1 MGLNFILNCKLKLE
15 RVARDSGKVVGVLMA
30 QGFTTLAGAVAGLLV
45 VRALSTEAYAR
56 YSLALAVLGA
66 ITLLADSGTTMGAMA
81 QGGKVWRDPRRLGA
95 VMEVARTLRV
105 RFGLWAGG
113 LAVPILAWLLWQ
125 HGAAAW
131 EIAGWVVV
139 VGALFVLNLQTSL
152 LEVPLKLHQALRVTQ
167 GVAVGQSVLRLG
179 AVAAGVCLWPVGW
192 VAALAG
198 GLPQA
203 WGNWRLAR
211 AGSKLVASGKELVS
225 SSQQL
230 ETSDQ
235 RLEASSSELEVRAS
249 IMAVVRR
256 ALPGGIYYV
265 VSQQAGLWFLSV
277 GGTTLAVAQWGALS
291 RIALL
296 VGVVG
301 ALAQA
306 VWVPRFARL
315 ADEGMVRAEF
325 FRMLGYALLL
335 CLPLAA
341 LAAVWPTGLL
351 WLVGPA
357 YAGLESSLRLAVLAA
372 VLQTAGGVALQLVY
386 GRGWLPSPVLGI
398 GSAVAVQAVCVWL
411 GNVRTLD
418 GALWLG
424 VAMGLQTLVVH
435 AAYLIFRTKRA
446 ASH

>member
-1 MGLNFILNCKLKLE
+1 MAWISSWGEGIAALKKRFGVML
-15 RVARDSGKVVGVLMA
+15 GVLMA
-30 QGFTTLAGAVAGLLV
+30 QGFTTLAGALAGLLV

-81 QGGKVWRDPRRLGA
+81 QGGKVWRDPRRLGT

-113 LAVPILAWLLWQ
+113 LAVPILAWLLRQ

-131 EIAGWVVV
+131 EVAGWVVV
-139 VGALFVLNLQTSL
+139 VCALFVLNLQTSL

-167 GVAVGQSVLRLG
+167 GVAVGQSMLRLG

-211 AGSKLVASGKELVS
+211 AGEKLVASGGE
-225 SSQQL
+225 
-230 ETSDQ
+230 
-235 RLEASSSELEVRAS
+235 RLRAKGEEAGATEAERLEVRVS
-249 IMAVVRR
+249 IMEVVRR

-315 ADEGMVRAEF
+315 ADEGMLRAAF
-325 FRMLGYALLL
+325 FSMLGYALLL

-372 VLQTAGGVALQLVY
+372 VLQTMGGVALQLVY

-398 GSAVAVQAVCVWL
+398 GSAVAVQAVSVWL

-435 AAYLIFRTKRA
+435 AGYLIFRTKLAPRNPC
-446 ASH
+446 ASL